1 MGVRYVAPSH
11 CTGSNAM
18 QIFAQVFGD
27 GYLHSGAGRII
38 TAGDLV

>member
-11 CTGSNAM
+11 GTGCTVM
-18 QIFAQVFGD
+18 QIFVQVLGD